1 MTNRETLFRYRLK
14 QAEETL
20 DDARMMLT
28 GGAGARS
35 IVNRS
40 YYAMFYAV
48 LALLLHENVE
58 HTTSR
63 HSGII
68 LIFDKTFVH
77 TGKLRR
83 EYSRML
89 HHIFESRQEADYKEF
104 VEISAGDAAQWVQ
117 VAEEFMAGI
126 KTLIEQSVNS
136 SAGILP
142 ELNPKD

>member
-1 MTNRETLFRYRLK
+1 MTDRETLSRYRLE

-20 DDARMMLT
+20 ADARMMLA
-28 GGAGARS
+28 GGASARS
-35 IVNRS
+35 VVNRS

-68 LIFDKTFVH
+68 SIFDKAFVH
-77 TGKLRR
+77 TGKLGR

-89 HHIFESRQEADYKEF
+89 HRVFESRQEADYKEF
-104 VEISAGDAAQWVQ
+104 VEITAQDAARWVR
-117 VAEEFMAGI
+117 VAEEFMVGI
-126 KTLIEQSVNS
+126 KALINQGFTE
-136 SAGILP
+136 
-142 ELNPKD
+142 